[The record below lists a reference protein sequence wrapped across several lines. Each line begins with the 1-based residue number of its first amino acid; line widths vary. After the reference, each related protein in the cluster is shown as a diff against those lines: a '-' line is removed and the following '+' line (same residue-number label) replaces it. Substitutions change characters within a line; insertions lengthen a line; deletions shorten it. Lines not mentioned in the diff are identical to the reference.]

1 MSAVISEDPPV
12 LRQMVEADLTEV
24 MRIEQGLYQFP
35 WTESIFRDCLRVGY
49 FCVAWEGSE
58 GVVGYGI
65 MSVGAGECHLLNI
78 SVDVPYQ
85 RRGLGRNLVEQLL
98 ELARRHRA
106 RIAFLEVRRSNEA
119 AQRLYFGLGFE
130 EISTRK
136 EYYPASEGR
145 EEALILAKFLN

>member
-1 MSAVISEDPPV
+1 
-12 LRQMVEADLTEV
+12 
-24 MRIEQGLYQFP
+24 
-35 WTESIFRDCLRVGY
+35 
-49 FCVAWEGSE
+49 
-58 GVVGYGI
+58 VVGYGI